1 MKNDQEIVEKIN
13 KLRTSYQVELEDTK
27 EETMSFLDEIND
39 LIRKIFDDS
48 SLSVYTVFSQENL
61 DKWKKSRFTRWFKNK
76 IFVNISKL
84 F

>member
-1 MKNDQEIVEKIN
+1 MKNDKEIVDKIN
-13 KLRTSYQVELEDTK
+13 KLRNGYQVELEDTE

-61 DKWKKSRFTRWFKNK
+61 DKWKKH
-76 IFVNISKL
+76 VLHDGSKTKS
-84 F
+84 